1 MHLRPALR
9 FAPMRWL
16 REAAPI
22 KLKLNIAF
30 GVCTA
35 LTALG
40 IALGWWGFTQVKPAS
55 AADAVRLARVENLLF
70 VGRIGVMATTL
81 LTGFI
86 FARLIADPYVTIVR
100 RMEGLA
106 EGDLDSPIPFIG
118 HTDCVG
124 RIAKAMFIFRDTA
137 IAQLKTT
144 ELNRSQSLALWSANA
159 KLERLARHLSRALE
173 EARHASEAKSRFLA
187 GMSHELR
194 TPLNGLLGY
203 ARLLRLEG
211 ALTQAQDERV
221 CGMLVAGA
229 HLLDTINRVL
239 DISEIESDRAELK
252 PAVTEVLPTAK
263 ACLDMV
269 RPSAANKGLVLKLI
283 SHRDTPAQF
292 VTDATRLRQVML
304 NLLGNAVKFTASGKV
319 EMRLGPARASPDG
332 LRVEVLDTGPGIPPA
347 LRSHLF
353 QEFER
358 LDPAMS
364 GRVEGAGLG
373 LALSQRLTRMLGGT
387 IGYEDNPRG
396 GSIFWL
402 ELPPLSAA
410 VDDPD
415 QAKCIPDPATA
426 SPLRVLV
433 VDDLAMNREIARAF
447 LSAAGHEVAC
457 AEGGAEAVDQVARY
471 DFDVVV
477 MDVRMPEMDGLEATR
492 RIRALEAPRGKV
504 PIVAMT
510 AQAFAEQIRECRAA
524 GMNLHVTKPFAP
536 EELTQ
541 AVALAALGPRAEMQ
555 PPPGGPH
562 ALQASPVVP
571 QPTEVLPAEFDE
583 SLFAQTA
590 SVLPPDVLKSFLQT
604 MADRG
609 KTLREGISQADSQS
623 RCFDDLAD
631 LAHVLAGSAGMF
643 GFRRLAA
650 AARRYEYA
658 VQNHDNDTGALAS
671 ELGRATDQAMEVV
684 GSKLRLSGAGPTE
697 TAEIDAIRGVPIR
710 VRSAAT

>member
-1 MHLRPALR
+1 MHLRLESSFTPL
-9 FAPMRWL
+9 RWL

-22 KLKLNIAF
+22 RLKLSIAF
-30 GVCTA
+30 AICTI
-35 LTALG
+35 LTAFGLL
-40 IALGWWGFTQVKPAS
+40 LGWWAFGQAAS
-55 AADAVRLARVENLLF
+55 AAQLRHVHDILVLGQV
-70 VGRIGVMATTL
+70 GVMAAIL
-81 LTGFI
+81 LTSFL
-86 FARLIADPYVTIVR
+86 FARIVADPYVIIVR

-106 EGDLDSPIPFIG
+106 EGDLDSPIPFTS

-124 RIAKAMFIFRDTA
+124 RIANAMFTFRDA
-137 IAQLKTT
+137 AMAQQKTT

-159 KLERLARHLSRALE
+159 KLERLTRHLSRALE
-173 EARHASEAKSRFLA
+173 DAKQASEAKSRFLA

-211 ALTQAQDERV
+211 SLTPAQDERV
-221 CGMLVAGA
+221 SFMLVTGA
-229 HLLDTINRVL
+229 HLLDTVNRVL

-252 PAVTEVLPTAK
+252 PGVTEVLTTAK

-269 RPSAANKGLVLKLI
+269 RPTAANKSLVLKLI
-283 SHRDTPAQF
+283 SHRDTPARF
-292 VTDATRLRQVML
+292 VTDATRLRQVIL
-304 NLLGNAVKFTASGKV
+304 NLLGNAVKFTGSGGV
-319 EMRLGPARASPDG
+319 EVRLGPARAWPDG
-332 LRVEVLDTGPGIPPA
+332 LRVEVIDSGPGIPEA
-347 LRSHLF
+347 QRGHLF

-358 LDPAMS
+358 LDAALA

-373 LALSQRLTRMLGGT
+373 LALSQRLAKMLGGA
-387 IGYEDNPRG
+387 IGYEDNPGG

-402 ELPPLSAA
+402 ELPPMSAFAGNLDAGLA
-410 VDDPD
+410 V
-415 QAKCIPDPATA
+415 PDPATT

-447 LSAAGHEVAC
+447 LCAAGHEVAC
-457 AEGGAEAVDQVARY
+457 AEGGAEAVSEVARY

-492 RIRALEAPRGKV
+492 RIRALPAPRGQV

-510 AQAFAEQIRECRAA
+510 AQAFAEQIQECRSA

-541 AVALAALGPRAEMQ
+541 AVAQAAAGQKSAMEAPAPCREGPDPS
-555 PPPGGPH
+555 PP
-562 ALQASPVVP
+562 ARRT
-571 QPTEVLPAEFDE
+571 TEVLPAEFDE
-583 SLFAQTA
+583 SLYTQTA

-604 MADRG
+604 MAARG
-609 KTLREGISQADSQS
+609 KTLTDGIHQPDAQTH
-623 RCFDDLAD
+623 RADDLAD

-658 VQNHDNDTGALAS
+658 VQSHANDTGALAL
-671 ELGRATDQAMEVV
+671 ELGEATEQAMDVV
-684 GSKLRLSGAGPTE
+684 VSKLSL
-697 TAEIDAIRGVPIR
+697 
-710 VRSAAT
+710 SAAGRTAPERAPSTAR